1 LYNKIEEDLIQKE
14 GFLLEIVERELSF
27 DSCVDSERI
36 FVRMF
41 EPKEQENIR
50 AVVQI
55 AHGMAEHSLGYV
67 PFCKY
72 LASNGFAVAI
82 NDHLGHGKSV
92 STGSTYGYFGT
103 GGTDNL
109 IGDMHKL
116 ACMEQGVHPGKPYF
130 LIGHDMGSLLAREY
144 TVRYGSDLTGAVY
157 IGTCGPVS
165 NPICGAELR
174 FASHMIRKKGALA
187 HDPIFKRL
195 STQQYNKHFAPNRTE
210 NDWISRD
217 KKAVDQYMEDPLC
230 GFDLTVSGYRDILE
244 LQRRVSSAQWFHL
257 VPDIPMLICSG
268 DHDPIGENGK
278 GPLRV
283 AKHLQRA
290 GKTKVEVKLYPG
302 ARHAVLAETNSQ
314 EVFEKIVSFFQE
326 ILMKSFSE

>member
-1 LYNKIEEDLIQKE
+1 M
-14 GFLLEIVERELSF
+14 EIVERELSF

-55 AHGMAEHSLGYV
+55 AHGMAEHSLEYV

-72 LASNGFAVAI
+72 IASNGFAVAI

-116 ACMEQGVHPGKPYF
+116 AGMEQGAHPGKPYF
-130 LIGHDMGSLLAREY
+130 LIGHNMGSFLAREY
-144 TVRYGSDLTGAVY
+144 AVRYGGDLTGVVY
-157 IGTCGPVS
+157 IGTCGPVPNS
-165 NPICGAELR
+165 VYGAELR
-174 FASHMIRKKGALA
+174 LANRMIRKKGALA

-195 STQQYNKHFAPNRTE
+195 STQQYNKRFAPNRTE

-217 KKAVDQYMEDPLC
+217 EKAVDQYTEDPLC

-244 LQRRVSSAQWFHL
+244 LQKRVSSTEWFRS
-257 VPDIPMLICSG
+257 VPDIPTLLCSG

-283 AKHLQRA
+283 AKRLHRA

-302 ARHAVLAETNSQ
+302 ARHAILAETNAQ
-314 EVFEKIVSFFQE
+314 EVFEEILSFFE
-326 ILMKSFSE
+326 KILMESFSK